1 VTKERVGLFIPAEG
15 GASLYLSFALDIDPS
30 VVNLPFLPP
39 LPPSLPPSPSSQVD
53 DIVRSIEGQMKEL
66 SGLHRKRLLV
76 SFDDSAEVTKEREI
90 QALTDAIT
98 DQFRGAER
106 QLTAVGKQEGNE
118 SDSEVWREGG
128 REGGRKGGKAGD
140 ITDQF

>member
-1 VTKERVGLFIPAEG
+1 
-15 GASLYLSFALDIDPS
+15 
-30 VVNLPFLPP
+30 
-39 LPPSLPPSPSSQVD
+39 
-53 DIVRSIEGQMKEL
+53 MKEL

-128 REGGRKGGKAGD
+128 MEGGWEEGRAGWGYYRSVSRGREAADDGGEAGGG
-140 ITDQF
+140 